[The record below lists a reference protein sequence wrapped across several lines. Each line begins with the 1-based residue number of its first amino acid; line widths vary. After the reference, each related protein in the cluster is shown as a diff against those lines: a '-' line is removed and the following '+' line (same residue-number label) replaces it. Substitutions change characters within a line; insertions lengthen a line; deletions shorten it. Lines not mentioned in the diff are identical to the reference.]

1 MLDVELTN
9 DAKELL
15 SKIYEIYQVR
25 RERGMSIDEAKR
37 FQIGK
42 LHEIAEELEWRLD
55 DACTVLRELRDAG
68 LVTIGSAY
76 AFQLNLLGIRYMESK
91 KAQSRNKIRAWI
103 GKIAKEIVSVVKFL
117 FPYIRP

>member
-42 LHEIAEELEWRLD
+42 LREIAEELEWRLD

-91 KAQSRNKIRAWI
+91 KVQSRNKIRAWI